1 MRRAFALLIVALALG
16 GLFWQFEINAAKPG
30 LSGVGIRLWLMLRYF
45 TNFAN
50 LLVAVTLGFHLGR
63 NWQATATLAIV
74 MVGLVYHFVLALPQ
88 PMPAPHWYPDF
99 LLHRAV
105 PVLTLVWWL
114 IWGAGGLRLRALPLW
129 LLPPVLY
136 GPYALIRGAA
146 TGIYPYPFLDLSKLS
161 GAQVAVNLGG
171 ILLGFALG
179 GVVIWGI
186 GISRRGRL
194 PPEGCGPGG
203 LRVR

>member
-1 MRRAFALLIVALALG
+1 MRRPFALLIAALALA

-50 LLVAVTLGFHLGR
+50 LLVAVSLGLRLGR
-63 NWQATATLAIV
+63 MWQATATLSIG

-99 LLHRAV
+99 LLHRVV

-114 IWGAGGLRLRALPLW
+114 IWGERGLRLRDLLLW
-129 LLPPVLY
+129 LLPPLVY

-146 TGIYPYPFLDLSKLS
+146 TGIYPYPFLDLSRL
-161 GAQVAVNLGG
+161 GAGQVAVNLGG
-171 ILLGFALG
+171 VLLGFVLG
-179 GVVIWGI
+179 GLALWGV
-186 GISRRGRL
+186 GRRAAG
-194 PPEGCGPGG
+194 
-203 LRVR
+203 